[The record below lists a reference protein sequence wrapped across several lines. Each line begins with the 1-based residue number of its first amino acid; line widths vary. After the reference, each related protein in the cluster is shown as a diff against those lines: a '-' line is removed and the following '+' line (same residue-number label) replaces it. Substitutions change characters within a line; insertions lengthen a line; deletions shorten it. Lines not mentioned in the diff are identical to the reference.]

1 MEMLIAKKKK
11 INWLYLIFILIISLV
26 GILYFDMIF
35 SLPLFGDAAT
45 HGGRTKNILNK
56 GLLNTKLFYPPL
68 YHILQA
74 VLFSIFG
81 EKGMNSIVFLGV
93 SLIAFSVFL
102 LCKELTDKTSIAL
115 LSVIIVLASPKVIF
129 YSARLYMEILLS
141 GLFVFTIFLLVR
153 FIKIKSAKNLILLA
167 IFTAITASIKQQGL
181 FILFPSILLFLCC
194 FSIIDKRRKDKEK
207 IQNKLSIKH
216 IVIYFLIFLL
226 LISPAYFV
234 QFHNYGRLTPGLEEF
249 KIINLINRIGQKISG
264 YKEPVENIEFNKKWG
279 QRLKEIR
286 KKYYSIGVTRAES
299 RHIWPLDPL
308 TSWNGFIK
316 ANGLYLE
323 GFRGGSTT
331 KGLANF
337 MNFLMLSGLILFVLN
352 IIFKNKI
359 LKLKYRDLQIYFLIF
374 LLIFLA
380 INYILFLR
388 STDQMRYHL
397 FIPIIFS
404 VFPAIGI
411 YFLIS
416 IFILRNNFSI
426 YYIRIISIFLI
437 LASLLTPLIIF
448 AYEDSTSQ
456 KGWHKSQLYRPSIGG
471 IASVQEAGEWLNN
484 HTNEN
489 DLIWQTCGG
498 ELFYYSERK
507 VIGNFWFYFLNE
519 SELREIFKDQNVKY
533 IVIFDNQIVLDEEWE
548 NLCWVPESF
557 AEKIRKI
564 YPEVYKTSF
573 GDIKIYRV

>member
-1 MEMLIAKKKK
+1 MLNIKKK
-11 INWLYLIFILIISLV
+11 NLTWLSLISIILIF
-26 GILYFDMIF
+26 GFFYFDMIF
-35 SLPLFGDAAT
+35 SLPLFGDAT
-45 HGGRTKNILNK
+45 IHGAITKNILNK
-56 GLLNTKLFYPPL
+56 GFLNTKLLYPPL

-102 LCKELTDKTSIAL
+102 LFKELTGKTSIAL
-115 LSVIIVLASPKVIF
+115 LSVIIVLASPKIIF

-153 FIKIKSAKNLILLA
+153 FVKTKSAKNLILLA

-194 FSIIDKRRKDKEK
+194 LFIIDKKKKGKEK
-207 IQNKLSIKH
+207 IQNKSSIKH

-226 LISPAYFV
+226 LIFPAYFV
-234 QFHNYGRLTPGLEEF
+234 LFHNHGKIVGGLEGF
-249 KIINLINRIGQKISG
+249 KIINLINQIGQKITG
-264 YKEPVENIEFNKKWG
+264 YRQPVENIEFNEKWS

-286 KKYYSIGVTRAES
+286 NKYYSIGVTRAES

-308 TSWNGFIK
+308 TSLNGFIRT
-316 ANGLYLE
+316 NGLYLE
-323 GFRGGSTT
+323 NFWGGTT
-331 KGLANF
+331 SKGLANF
-337 MNFLMLSGLILFVLN
+337 MNFLMLFSLILFVLN

-359 LKLKYRDLQIYFLIF
+359 LKFKDKDLQVYFLIF

-388 STDQMRYHL
+388 TTDQMRYHL

-411 YFLIS
+411 YSLIS

-426 YYIRIISIFLI
+426 YIKIIGIFLI
-437 LASLLTPLIIF
+437 LILLLTPLIILTYKDTTF
-448 AYEDSTSQ
+448 NKRWY
-456 KGWHKSQLYRPSIGG
+456 KSQIYGSSIGG
-471 IASVQEAGEWLNN
+471 IASIQEAGKWLYS

-489 DLIWQTCGG
+489 DLIWQTCNN
-498 ELFYYSERK
+498 ELAYYSERK
-507 VIGNFWFYFLNE
+507 VIGNFWFYLLNE

-533 IVIFDNQIVLDEEWE
+533 IVIFDSQIVPDEEWE

-564 YPEVYKTSF
+564 YPEVYNTSF
-573 GDIKIYRV
+573 SDIRIYKV